1 MTTSHFWHGFTDMS
15 MVKDAEPMHLVR
27 GEGAYLWDIQ
37 GRRYLDASAS
47 LWNCNIGHGR
57 VELAEA
63 ARKQMAQLE
72 TYSTFGNYTN
82 TPIEIL
88 SDRIAALAPF
98 PDAAVF
104 YTSGGSDTTDTAI
117 KLVRRYWEVQ
127 GQPQRRTIISRSSA
141 YHGCHMG
148 STALG
153 GIALDREGYGELI
166 TDTAQ
171 IPWDSAEELAAT
183 IDRLGAENVAA
194 FICEPIIAAGGC
206 LFPPAGYLQQVERIC
221 RENGVLLILDEVVTG
236 FGRAGDWFAAHRFG
250 ITPDMIICAKGLTS
264 GYLPL
269 GALVVAP
276 RVSTVFY
283 DGTAGPWYHGYTSSG
298 HATAAAVA
306 LTTLDIVEKEG
317 LIDNVLSLEKKLPLL
332 LAPLAQHRDVAEV
345 RIGQGLLAAIEL
357 TIEARSI
364 DPGRP
369 KVVAAAMRGAGV
381 LTRSL
386 VNGELQFSPPLTVG
400 IEQVEEFVAAA
411 LTGLDETA
419 EPAPRTTAREAQV
432 AR

>member
-1 MTTSHFWHGFTDMS
+1 MTTSHFWHGFTDMFV
-15 MVKDAEPMHLVR
+15 VKDAEAMHLVR
-27 GEGAYLWDIQ
+27 GEGAYLWDVQ
-37 GRRYLDASAS
+37 GRRYLDASAG

-57 VELAEA
+57 VELADA

-72 TYSTFGNYTN
+72 TYSTFGDYTN
-82 TPIEIL
+82 TPIEAL

-117 KLVRRYWEVQ
+117 KLVRRYWQVQ
-127 GQPQRRTIISRSSA
+127 GLPQRRIIISRNSA

-171 IPWDSAEELAAT
+171 IAWDSAEDLSAT
-183 IDRLGAENVAA
+183 IERLGAENVAA

-206 LFPPAGYLQQVERIC
+206 LFPPEGYLQQIERIC
-221 RENGVLLILDEVVTG
+221 RDHGVLLILDEVVTG
-236 FGRAGDWFAAHRFG
+236 FGRAGNWFAAHRFG
-250 ITPDMIICAKGLTS
+250 VTPDMIICAKGLTS

-276 RVSTVFY
+276 QVSTVFY
-283 DGTAGPWYHGYTSSG
+283 DGAAGPWYHGYTSSG

-306 LTTLDIVEKEG
+306 LANLDIVEREG
-317 LIDNVLSLEKKLPLL
+317 LIDNVLSLEAQLPQL
-332 LAPLAQHRDVAEV
+332 LAPLSQHPDVAGV
-345 RIGQGLLAAIEL
+345 RTGQGLLAAIEL
-357 TIEARSI
+357 TTEARAA

-369 KVVAAAMRGAGV
+369 KAVAAAMRRHGV

-386 VNGELQFSPPLTVG
+386 VDGDLQFSPPLTVG
-400 IEQVEEFVAAA
+400 TDQVEEFVAAV

-419 EPAPRTTAREAQV
+419 EPAPRSTAPEAQV